1 MIALLPSIIIL
12 QTIFTSAEAS
22 KNGSSVEHLHP
33 FLFFNEKD
41 VFALRE
47 QARSTH
53 AEIAQRISLATQEIK
68 QNPESYLP
76 PKDWQTFSSAWNEQ
90 YGNDLTAIAFYCVL
104 YPEDIEAREL
114 AISFMERLEN
124 LPNWR
129 VAAMLYDDVPVAH
142 SLTGMATAY
151 DFLYEQLNN
160 TQKIRFFKKI
170 TSVTKELYDRS
181 YRIWWGTS
189 YLQNHVATNY
199 MAIFTGALIAFRHDE
214 LDGEK
219 WMSRVQLMLN
229 RTLELFNY
237 VVDGSLDEG
246 VAYGTYTTRSLTQY
260 IFLAFRH
267 FRIDLTHS
275 PWLKEHFWFLYY
287 TVFSEFRETVGIG
300 DSNRNWF
307 YGPES
312 QLVFMDNYVLK
323 NGLGNWLAR
332 RIREH
337 KVLKEPLAK
346 AKYHCMLHTEFLFY
360 NASIK
365 ERAPPNSTLPQL
377 HVFSDWGV
385 VTYGGGVD
393 TSHGNNSWKK
403 RGTFLSFKCGLL
415 HGRAINSVI
424 TRQNVRSW
432 ITGWRNF
439 NPGHEHPDQGSF
451 VFAPYGVP
459 FITETYYSRKFTWL
473 NNVIMFGPSSNL
485 ECSGTFEGQKGE
497 CSQWLNFKIMDTWKA
512 EGDIISASSEGDM
525 VFTNGEMAQWYR
537 DELGLV
543 SVYRCLIMLTPSV
556 LLVFDHI
563 ERKIASRAS
572 IMNAFFHNIDHS
584 FSLNI
589 NSTAAT
595 HASVSIDGLL
605 HKVYWFNLGSGE
617 RSLAYAGHHS
627 TYHKSVT
634 TNYLNITTSLNARYT
649 RTAYLFLGPE
659 NKLDLAPKV
668 FTLSDH
674 GLKVSLRIS
683 GIDYVV
689 FIATKHNQPYD
700 RYSFLGFGGYC
711 KVQINAR
718 KTVRFGV
725 DVISVSEKEVVA
737 ELSPTQTNTPT
748 DRGSLVFLFVFFS
761 IVGILLFFFS
771 GRRRILIRRP
781 SCRMFIV
788 CLGISWLFTTLL
800 INLSSCTGE
809 RCPWMTSTKHDITS
823 NKYISFEPVEDPPFV
838 LYTSLPLAGAE
849 ILQHLFENSSDFFN
863 VESTSA
869 ARNFLDPCSVFSLF
883 QPSTDAMKLRS
894 WLSALSKDPRAVFT
908 DLPKRYHKALPS
920 VRFLDPGWAMKF
932 PWLRKVLESRFRAA
946 VVVRDP
952 RGWVNSWLR
961 EIRVNGTLRDAVRE
975 AFEMIK
981 AQSCHEKNMS
991 NFVTEFHE
999 MQAVLLRHENKNDVD
1014 TVALLAH
1021 LWAAH
1026 MNAVLRVNSNLLKE
1040 SIRFIHLEDLILE
1053 PRKTAESIFRFLGVP
1068 LSPAAE
1074 HRIVTVVRTEEFSLG
1089 ASREI
1094 VGSKTVA
1101 AWERELKS
1109 KDAERI
1115 KDICGPVMTKLRYDT
1130 NEQEI

>member
-1 MIALLPSIIIL
+1 MLPSIIIL
-12 QTIFTSAEAS
+12 QTIFTSAVAS
-22 KNGSSVEHLHP
+22 EHGSSVEHLHP

-53 AEIAQRISLATQEIK
+53 AEIAQRISLATEEMK
-68 QNPESYLP
+68 RNPARYLP

-90 YGNDLTAIAFYCVL
+90 YGNDLTAVAFYCVL

-114 AISFMERLEN
+114 AILFMERLES

-129 VAAMLYDDVPVAH
+129 VAAMFEDEVPVAH

-151 DFLYEQLNN
+151 DFLYENLNN
-160 TQKIRFFKKI
+160 TQKIRFLKKI
-170 TSVTKELYDRS
+170 ISVTKELYDRS

-199 MAIFTGALIAFRHDE
+199 MGIFTGALIAFRHKE

-219 WMSRVQLMLN
+219 WMSRVHLMLN

-260 IFLAFRH
+260 IFLALRH
-267 FRIDLTHS
+267 FRIDLTRS

-287 TVFSEFRETVGIG
+287 TVFSRFRETVGIA

-312 QLVFMDNYVLK
+312 QLFFLDNYVLR

-337 KVLKEPLAK
+337 EVLKAPLAQ
-346 AKYHCMLHTEFLFY
+346 AKSHRTCMLHTEFLFY

-365 ERAPPNSTLPQL
+365 ERAPPNSSLPQL

-393 TSHGNNSWKK
+393 TSHSNNSWDE
-403 RGTFLSFKCGLL
+403 RGTFLSFKCGVL

-432 ITGWRNF
+432 IKGRRNF
-439 NPGHEHPDQGSF
+439 NPGHEHADQGSF
-451 VFAPYGVP
+451 VFAPNGVP
-459 FITETYYSRKFTWL
+459 FITEDYYAHKFTWL
-473 NNVIMFGPSSNL
+473 NNVIMFAPSPNPG
-485 ECSGTFEGQKGE
+485 CSSPFEGQIGE
-497 CSQWLNFKIMDTWKA
+497 CSKWLNYKAMATWKA
-512 EGDIISASSEGDM
+512 KGDIISASSEGHM
-525 VFTNGEMAQWYR
+525 VFTNGEMSQWYR
-537 DELGLV
+537 DGLGLL

-556 LLVFDHI
+556 LLVVDHI
-563 ERKIASRAS
+563 ERKIAGPAS
-572 IMNAFFHNIDHS
+572 TMSAFFHNIDHS

-605 HKVYWFNLGSGE
+605 HKVYWFNLESDEG
-617 RSLAYAGHHS
+617 SLAHAGHHS
-627 TYHKSVT
+627 TYHKSTT
-634 TNYLNITTSLNARYT
+634 TNYLNITTTLNARYT
-649 RTAYLFLGPE
+649 RTAYLFLGPG
-659 NKLDLAPKV
+659 NRFDIAPKV
-668 FTLSDH
+668 LTLNDH
-674 GLKVSLRIS
+674 GLKMSLRI
-683 GIDYVV
+683 GGVDYVV
-689 FIATKHNQPYD
+689 SIATKHNQPYD
-700 RYSFLGFGGYC
+700 RYSFLGFGGHC

-718 KTVRFGV
+718 KTVRFGL

-737 ELSPTQTNTPT
+737 DLSPTQTNTIINQS
-748 DRGSLVFLFVFFS
+748 SLAYLLVSFS
-761 IVGILLFFFS
+761 IVGILLIFFS
-771 GRRRILIRRP
+771 RRPRILIGRP
-781 SCRMFIV
+781 TCRMFIA
-788 CLGISWLFTTLL
+788 CLGISWLFTTLV
-800 INLSSCTGE
+800 INFNFCTGQG
-809 RCPWMTSTKHDITS
+809 CPWMTSTKHDITS

-849 ILQHLFENSSDFFN
+849 ILKHLFENSSDFFN
-863 VESTSA
+863 VESTTVL
-869 ARNFLDPCSVFSLF
+869 RKFLDPCSVFSLF
-883 QPSTDAMKLRS
+883 HHSTDAMGLRS
-894 WLSALSKDPRAVFT
+894 WLRALSKDPRAVFP
-908 DLPKRYHKALPS
+908 DLPKEYRKALPS
-920 VRFLDPGWAMKF
+920 VRFKDPGWAMNF
-932 PWLRKVLESRFRAA
+932 PWLRKVLESRFRAV

-952 RGWVNSWLR
+952 RGWVNAWIR
-961 EIRVNGTLRDAVRE
+961 EIRVDGTLRDAVHQTF
-975 AFEMIK
+975 ATIK
-981 AQSCHEKNMS
+981 TQGCHEKNMS
-991 NFVTEFHE
+991 YFVPEFHE
-999 MQAVLLRHENKNDVD
+999 MRAVLFEHENENDMD

-1026 MNAVLRVNSNLLKE
+1026 MKAVLRVNSNLLKE
-1040 SIRFIHLEDLILE
+1040 SIRFIHLEDLILK
-1053 PRKTAESIFRFLGVP
+1053 PRKTAEGMFRFLGVP

-1074 HRIVTVVRTEEFSLG
+1074 HRILTVVRTEEFSLG

-1094 VGSKTVA
+1094 VGAKTVT
-1101 AWERELKS
+1101 AWEQELKS
-1109 KDAERI
+1109 EDAKRI
-1115 KDICGPVMTKLRYDT
+1115 KDICGSVMTKLRYDAT
-1130 NEQEI
+1130 EQEI